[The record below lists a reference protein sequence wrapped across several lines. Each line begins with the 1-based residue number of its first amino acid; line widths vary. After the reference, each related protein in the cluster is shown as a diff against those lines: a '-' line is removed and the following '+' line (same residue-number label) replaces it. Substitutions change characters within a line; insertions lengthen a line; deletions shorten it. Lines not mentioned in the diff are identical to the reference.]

1 MPIMVRVYARVTLY
15 VYLKLSN
22 ILLEIEVTI
31 VELLGPESDENQPVC
46 RSSRLLLTIKL
57 KLMYSTKTAITMSM
71 SLKDLLDKLSDYDI
85 YSYYLGS
92 FKPGKLI
99 NSPLR
104 PDDKIPSFAIF
115 PSKTGDLLFKDHGT
129 GEAGNALKFIKLYK
143 GIDTREEL
151 ERELLRIVRK
161 MNPMGGEAKAK
172 SIKTVGLGLTDIG
185 IVRQPFTEVDKQYW
199 KQFHISIDTLKKFN
213 VFSIKYFLCNRVV
226 RGTYKE
232 DSPMYAYKVYDRFKI
247 YRPLASK
254 YTKWRTN
261 LTNRHV
267 QGLAEL
273 PKEGGNLLIITKSLK
288 DVMCLYEMGFNA
300 IAASSETT
308 FIPDDILKSLQ
319 NKWKHIVILYDRDV
333 AGMRNARQYSKQYR
347 LDAIFVHKKFKAKDV
362 SDAVRDNSFFAI
374 KDWLTKTV
382 ERYD

>member
-1 MPIMVRVYARVTLY
+1 
-15 VYLKLSN
+15 
-22 ILLEIEVTI
+22 
-31 VELLGPESDENQPVC
+31 
-46 RSSRLLLTIKL
+46 
-57 KLMYSTKTAITMSM
+57 MYSTKTAITMS
-71 SLKDLLDKLSDYDI
+71 LKDLLEKVDDYTI
-85 YSYYLGS
+85 YSYYIGK

-104 PDDKIPSFAIF
+104 SDDKIPSFAVF
-115 PSKTGDLLFKDHGT
+115 PGKTGGLLFKDHGS
-129 GEAGNALKFIKLYK
+129 GESGNALKFVKLYK
-143 GIDTREEL
+143 GIQTRQEL

-161 MNPMGGEAKAK
+161 TNPNMNANTVTRAKK
-172 SIKTVGLGLTDIG
+172 MSEYETDIG
-185 IVRQPFTEVDKQYW
+185 IVRQPFTDVDKKYW
-199 KQFHISIDTLKKFN
+199 KQFHISIDTLKRFN

-232 DSPMYAYKVYDRFKI
+232 DSPMYAYKVYDKFKI

-273 PKEGGNLLIITKSLK
+273 PQEGGGLLIITKSLK

-308 FIPDDILKSLQ
+308 FIPDDILQSLKS
-319 NKWKHIVILYDRDV
+319 KWDHIVILYDRDKT
-333 AGMRNARQYSKQYR
+333 GMSKARDYGKQYG
-347 LDAIFVHKKFKAKDV
+347 LDCVFVHKRFKSKDI
-362 SDAVRDNSFFAI
+362 SDAVKNNNYWDV
-374 KDWLTKTV
+374 KEWLQETLK
-382 ERYD
+382 RYD

>member
-1 MPIMVRVYARVTLY
+1 
-15 VYLKLSN
+15 
-22 ILLEIEVTI
+22 
-31 VELLGPESDENQPVC
+31 
-46 RSSRLLLTIKL
+46 
-57 KLMYSTKTAITMSM
+57 MYSTKTAITMS
-71 SLKDLLDKLSDYDI
+71 LRDLLEKVSDYDI
-85 YSYYLGS
+85 YAYYLGK
-92 FKPGKLI
+92 FKPGKLM

-115 PSKTGDLLFKDHGT
+115 PGKTGGLLFKDHGT
-129 GEAGNALKFIKLYK
+129 GEAGNALKFIKLYR

-151 ERELLRIVRK
+151 ERELLKIVRQV
-161 MNPMGGEAKAK
+161 NPAQTVRKAVRMAENA
-172 SIKTVGLGLTDIG
+172 SETLIG
-185 IVRQPFTEVDKQYW
+185 IVRQPFTEVDKKYW
-199 KQFHISIDTLKKFN
+199 KQFHISTDTLKKFN

-232 DSPMYAYKVYDRFKI
+232 DNPMYAYKVYDKFKI

-273 PKEGGNLLIITKSLK
+273 PQEGGNLLIITKSLK

-308 FIPDDILKSLQ
+308 FIPNDIMESLRS
-319 NKWKHIVILYDRDV
+319 KWKHIIILYDRDA
-333 AGMRNARQYSKQYR
+333 AGMRNARKYSKEYK

-362 SDAVRDNSFFAI
+362 SDAVKGNSFFVI
-374 KDWLTKTV
+374 KEWLTKTV
-382 ERYD
+382 ERYG

>member
-1 MPIMVRVYARVTLY
+1 
-15 VYLKLSN
+15 
-22 ILLEIEVTI
+22 
-31 VELLGPESDENQPVC
+31 
-46 RSSRLLLTIKL
+46 
-57 KLMYSTKTAITMSM
+57 MYSTKTAITMSL
-71 SLKDLLDKLSDYDI
+71 SLKDLLDKLNDYDI

-129 GEAGNALKFIKLYK
+129 GTAGNSLKFIKLYT

-161 MNPMGGEAKAK
+161 MNPMGGTAKAK
-172 SIKTVGLGLTDIG
+172 AVKTVDLGQTDIG
-185 IVRQPFTEVDKQYW
+185 IVRQPFTDVDKKYW

-232 DSPMYAYKVYDRFKI
+232 DSPMYAYKVFDKFKI

-273 PKEGGNLLIITKSLK
+273 PQEGGNLLIITKSLK
-288 DVMCLYEMGFNA
+288 DVMCLYEMGFSA
-300 IAASSETT
+300 VAASSETT
-308 FIPDDILKSLQ
+308 FIPDDILDQLKERY
-319 NKWKHIVILYDRDV
+319 KHIVILYDRDRT
-333 AGMRNARQYSKQYR
+333 GMLKARDYSKQYGF
-347 LDAIFVHKKFKAKDV
+347 DAIFVHKKFEAKDI
-362 SDAVRDNSFFAI
+362 SDAVKSNGFFAV
-374 KDWLTKTV
+374 KEWLTKTV
-382 ERYD
+382 KRYV

>member
-1 MPIMVRVYARVTLY
+1 
-15 VYLKLSN
+15 
-22 ILLEIEVTI
+22 
-31 VELLGPESDENQPVC
+31 
-46 RSSRLLLTIKL
+46 
-57 KLMYSTKTAITMSM
+57 MYSTKTAITMS
-71 SLKDLLDKLSDYDI
+71 LRDLLDKLDDYTI

-92 FKPGKLI
+92 FKPKVLM

-143 GIDTREEL
+143 GINTREEL
-151 ERELLRIVRK
+151 EKELLRIVRRFSPTS
-161 MNPMGGEAKAK
+161 NAA
-172 SIKTVGLGLTDIG
+172 TVTRSYTTSEYTDIG
-185 IVRQPFTEVDKQYW
+185 IVRQPFTEVDKKYW
-199 KQFHISIDTLKKFN
+199 KQFHISIDTLKRFN

-232 DSPMYAYKVYDRFKI
+232 DNPMYAYKVYDRFKI

-273 PKEGGNLLIITKSLK
+273 PQEGGNLLIITKSLK

-308 FIPDDILKSLQ
+308 FIPDDIIQSLRS
-319 NKWKHIVILYDRDV
+319 KWKHIIILYDRDA
-333 AGMRNARQYSKQYR
+333 AGMQNARKYSKQYKM
-347 LDAIFVHKKFKAKDV
+347 DAIFVHKKFKAKDV
-362 SDAVRDNSFFAI
+362 SDAVKGNSFFVI
-374 KDWLTKTV
+374 KEWLTKTV

>member
-1 MPIMVRVYARVTLY
+1 
-15 VYLKLSN
+15 
-22 ILLEIEVTI
+22 
-31 VELLGPESDENQPVC
+31 
-46 RSSRLLLTIKL
+46 
-57 KLMYSTKTAITMSM
+57 M
-71 SLKDLLDKLSDYDI
+71 SLRDLLDKLDDYDI
-85 YSYYLGS
+85 YSYCIGQ
-92 FKPGKLI
+92 FKPGKLM

-104 PDDKIPSFAIF
+104 NDDKIPSFAIF
-115 PSKTGDLLFKDHGT
+115 PSKTGDLLFKDHGS
-129 GEAGNALKFIKLYK
+129 GESGNAIKFIKLYR
-143 GIDTREEL
+143 GIQTREEL
-151 ERELLRIVRK
+151 ERELLRIVRR
-161 MNPMGGEAKAK
+161 MNPNETIRTNNYTKP
-172 SIKTVGLGLTDIG
+172 VGSGVADIG
-185 IVRQPFTEVDKQYW
+185 IVRQPFTDIDKRYW

-232 DSPMYAYKVYDRFKI
+232 DSPMYAYKVYDKFKI

-308 FIPDDILKSLQ
+308 FIPDDILKSLRT
-319 NKWKHIVILYDRDV
+319 KWKHIVILYDRD
-333 AGMRNARQYSKQYR
+333 APGMKNARKYSKQYKF
-347 LDAIFVHKKFKAKDV
+347 DAIFVHKKFKAKDV
-362 SDAVRDNSFFAI
+362 SDAVKANSFFAV
-374 KDWLTKTV
+374 KEWLTKTV
-382 ERYD
+382 ERYAC